1 MKPKGPSST
10 IRLKGDVIM
19 NKSTLAL
26 IQALEDSVLTS
37 GFTQNISLIIQHKI
51 TDKDKVEV
59 IHDLDLILAEP
70 VALQQSL

>member
-1 MKPKGPSST
+1 
-10 IRLKGDVIM
+10 M

-51 TDKDKVEV
+51 TDKDRMEV
-59 IHDLDLILAEP
+59 IHDLDSILAEP
-70 VALQQSL
+70 VVH

>member
-1 MKPKGPSST
+1 
-10 IRLKGDVIM
+10 M

-51 TDKDKVEV
+51 SDKEKIEV
-59 IHDLDLILAEP
+59 IADLDLILADP
-70 VALQQSL
+70 VVPTVPK